1 MKLSFLSHSL
11 KYSVWLGISLFFVGF
26 SAGLVSG
33 SWGAAPMVLMILGLA
48 VIAFWVL
55 LQVTAKN
62 FWLQRSTQAGT
73 NALMATVAMLI
84 ILGLLNVLAARYPQ
98 RFDLTENQIFSL
110 APQSAEV
117 LKGLETPVKAYVFA
131 PEKPPQVENLLKNYA
146 RLNPEKFSYTF
157 VDPVTEPGLVQAFEL
172 KDSGDI
178 FLDVGN
184 PTEPDGA
191 TRKIFVQNLAQEPF
205 SESKLTNAL
214 ARLKRDRTDKVF
226 LLQGHGEHSPEQ
238 LSQAIKLLSDR
249 NYTVEPLNL
258 AEQLNSGKGLPKD
271 ASVILVSG
279 PQRSLFAEEVKALEQ
294 YLNDG
299 GGLLLLIDPN
309 TDPKLGGLLS
319 PWGVTLDDRLVIDGS
334 EALGLQ
340 GTGGLAGMGP
350 TSPLVTSYGDHPIT
364 ASFGQGISFYPL
376 ARAIGLQPQDGIT
389 AVPILMSND
398 ASWAEKDLQAQ
409 VQFDANRDLKGPLI
423 LGAALSKP
431 GAKPG
436 AKPSQESR
444 LVVIGNASFVTNGP
458 VTQQLNP
465 DVFANAITW
474 LSQREG
480 EVLSIGPREMTNR
493 RLVLSPIKGNG
504 VAFFA
509 VLLLPLIGFGSA
521 GFLWWQRR

>member
-1 MKLSFLSHSL
+1 MKFSSVSNVLR
-11 KYSVWLGISLFFVGF
+11 KYLVWPGISLFLVGL

-33 SWGAAPMVLMILGLA
+33 AWGTVPLVLMILGLVLVA
-48 VIAFWVL
+48 LWVL

-62 FWLQRSTQAGT
+62 FWLKRSTQAGT
-73 NALMATVAMLI
+73 NALIATLAMLI
-84 ILGLLNVLAARYPQ
+84 ILGLLNVLVARYPQ

-117 LKGLETPVKAYVFA
+117 LKGLTAPVKAYVFA

-157 VDPVTEPGLVQAFEL
+157 VDPVKEPGLVQAFEL
-172 KDSGDI
+172 KDAGDV
-178 FLDVGN
+178 FLDVG
-184 PTEPDGA
+184 DSAGGDSAGGA
-191 TRKIFVQNLAQEPF
+191 TRKIFVQNLSQEPF
-205 SESKLTNAL
+205 SESKMTNAL
-214 ARLKRDRTDKVF
+214 ARLKGDRTDKVF
-226 LLQGHGEHSPEQ
+226 LLQGHGEHGPEQ

-279 PQRSLFAEEVKALEQ
+279 PQRSFFAEEVKALEQ
-294 YLNDG
+294 YLNEG

-309 TDPKLGGLLS
+309 TDPKLGELLS

-334 EALGLQ
+334 GAIPGS
-340 GTGGLAGMGP
+340 TGGVAGLGP
-350 TSPLVTSYGDHPIT
+350 TSPLISRYGDHPIT
-364 ASFGQGISFYPL
+364 ASFGQGNSYYPL
-376 ARAIGLQPQDGIT
+376 SRAIGLQEKSGIT
-389 AVPILMSND
+389 AVPLLITNGE
-398 ASWAEKDLQAQ
+398 SWAEKDLKAQ
-409 VQFDANRDLKGPLI
+409 VQFDANRDLKGPLT
-423 LGAALSKP
+423 LGAALSKSGP
-431 GAKPG
+431 TPND
-436 AKPSQESR
+436 ESR
-444 LVVIGNASFVTNGP
+444 LVVVGNASFATNGP

-465 DVFANAITW
+465 DVFANSVTW

-493 RLVLSPIKGNG
+493 RLVLSPLKGNS
-504 VAFFA
+504 VALFA
-509 VLLLPLIGFGSA
+509 TLLLPLIGFGSA